1 MSLSNWE
8 IWCLLSLFPVSK
20 VELDESQPIPPP
32 HPHPMTSQHLH
43 HQPETAPTPPG
54 PTPPGPPPYTQTD
67 DITSSESHDQSRNSE
82 EEVIQQSGV
91 DPEMARLENQLDVW
105 CLDLKRNILVCQPL
119 HSQYMYMVSFRNLF
133 KGASAE
139 CIKLSGVEMEDGAS

>member
-1 MSLSNWE
+1 MFLSNWE

-20 VELDESQPIPPP
+20 VELDESQPIPLP

-43 HQPETAPTPPG
+43 HQPETAPAPSG

-67 DITSSESHDQSRNSE
+67 DITSESHDQSHNSE

-91 DPEMARLENQLDVW
+91 DPEMARLENQLDIW

-119 HSQYMYMVSFRNLF
+119 CSQYRVSFRNLSR
-133 KGASAE
+133 GHQQSV
-139 CIKLSGVEMEDGAS
+139 LN

>member
-8 IWCLLSLFPVSK
+8 IWCLLSLFLVSK

-54 PTPPGPPPYTQTD
+54 PPPYTQTD
-67 DITSSESHDQSRNSE
+67 DITSSESHDQSHSSE
-82 EEVIQQSGV
+82 EEVIQQFGV

-105 CLDLKRNILVCQPL
+105 CLDLKRNILVCQSL
-119 HSQYMYMVSFRNLF
+119 RSQYMYMVSFRNLSR
-133 KGASAE
+133 GHQQSV
-139 CIKLSGVEMEDGAS
+139 LN

>member
-8 IWCLLSLFPVSK
+8 IWCLLSLFLVSK

-54 PTPPGPPPYTQTD
+54 PPPYTQTD
-67 DITSSESHDQSRNSE
+67 DITSSESHDQSHSSE
-82 EEVIQQSGV
+82 EEVIQQFGV

-105 CLDLKRNILVCQPL
+105 CLDLKRNILVCQSL
-119 HSQYMYMVSFRNLF
+119 RSQYMYMLSFRNLSR
-133 KGASAE
+133 GHQQSV
-139 CIKLSGVEMEDGAS
+139 LN